1 MMRRKTTLLAH
12 LGTGALVVALGAM
25 GLMTAGTAVAAET
38 GKNIRGDT
46 TGPTTAKG
54 YDHPEQSLTMK
65 DVKPADNM
73 YPVLQRPE
81 QLKKADAKLAALQKK
96 TGKSPTSLSS

>member
-1 MMRRKTTLLAH
+1 MSFEPCGEDATMRRKTTLLAQ
-12 LGTGALVVALGAM
+12 LGRGALVVALGAI
-25 GLMTAGTAVAAET
+25 GLTTDGAATAAET
-38 GKNIRGDT
+38 GTNIRGAS

-81 QLKKADAKLAALQKK
+81 QEKAAQEKLAALQK
-96 TGKSPTSLSS
+96 